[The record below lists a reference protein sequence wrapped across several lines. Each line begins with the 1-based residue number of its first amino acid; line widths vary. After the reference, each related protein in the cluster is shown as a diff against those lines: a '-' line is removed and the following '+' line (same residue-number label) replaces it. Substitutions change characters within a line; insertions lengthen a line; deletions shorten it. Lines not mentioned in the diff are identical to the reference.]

1 MGIFLGYHK
10 KVDANQADLVKYIR
24 SLGASV
30 QHLYAVGGGVPDI
43 IIGYNGKNY
52 LAEVKTLK
60 GKLNPLQVMWF
71 EAWGGQ
77 CQVIRTKEDINELL
91 GVRE

>member
-1 MGIFLGYHK
+1 MGYHK
-10 KVDANQADLVKYIR
+10 KVDANQAELVKYIR

-30 QHLYAVGGGVPDI
+30 QHLHSVGGGVPDI
-43 IIGYNGKNY
+43 IIGYNDKNY
-52 LAEVKTLK
+52 LAEIKTLK
-60 GKLNPLQVMWF
+60 GKLNELQVVWF
-71 EAWGGQ
+71 EAWCGQ

>member
-1 MGIFLGYHK
+1 MGYNK

-91 GVRE
+91 GVIE